1 MKNVDAPH
9 IASPRMMARAEPLSP
24 DKPVTHGYR
33 TFVWIDVDIKLL
45 ALAALHGTLFGAMLC
60 MLFESDQVNQEVKWW
75 DEA

>member
-1 MKNVDAPH
+1 
-9 IASPRMMARAEPLSP
+9 
-24 DKPVTHGYR
+24 
-33 TFVWIDVDIKLL
+33 VDIKLL